1 MYLRSIF
8 VKNFKKFAELTA
20 AFPSDITVVK
30 GPNEQGKSTLLSAI
44 LAGLFFDPKKSNK
57 DILSFK
63 SWNADKLYELELDIE
78 HQGER
83 VRLYKNFE
91 TKELLLEN
99 ASAKK
104 KLSTF
109 GSISEYLFEIGAL
122 RSLPLFEHTA
132 CVRHDA
138 LSRMTEGKREISQAL
153 QELLTSSGENVSSD
167 RVLKKIAA
175 LASDIQRGL
184 KQQAKNPGR
193 LKQIEGELAEL
204 AKQKSALDA
213 ELKDI
218 ASKSA
223 YLGTIASEHQ
233 RAAAELEAKKKQ
245 HELNAAYFRVAE
257 EVKKLHGQ
265 LDQAEADMRALK
277 GSEEEKEK
285 LNERLL
291 DYEHIKTLD
300 IRKWYAQKE
309 AISVKKEKLAHAEDE
324 AKKLKAGHK
333 PSQAHMKPLHLVVSL
348 VLFAAGFSGFM
359 DKRLFAIWVLFAFSF
374 LYSFVL
380 KRGLVVH
387 TQKGVSAEAAGFAH
401 EIAILEKQLEKV
413 LSDNGVSSE
422 EELIAKAKEY
432 NMLLQ
437 ELVKLES
444 KAEGI
449 LRSRPRA
456 EFERAYAELARRVAI
471 EEQKISDEQ
480 KASPPTPQSQRL
492 LEGEIERLSRETER
506 LRREQEQIHTVLHSS
521 RADREA
527 LIAVEEE
534 IEYRTAE
541 YGRLERKV
549 RMLDALAQ
557 ALSEAQAN
565 TIEKSRRAIEDYMRR
580 YLLVLTDGR
589 YDNVKVKDDLS
600 FEVWSEEKKGMIVPE
615 EHLSKGTIDQFYL
628 IARFAVLDLLNKGVK
643 SLVLLDDPF
652 AGFDA
657 KRRARAREMLA
668 DMTQKFQIIIFTH
681 SSDYDSWGS
690 VVTIE

>member
-8 VKNFKKFAELTA
+8 VKNFKKFTELTA
-20 AFPSDITVVK
+20 AFPSDISVVK

-63 SWNADKLYELELDIE
+63 SWNSDKLYELDLEIE
-78 HQGER
+78 HQGEL
-83 VRLYKNFE
+83 VRLHKNFE

-99 ASAKK
+99 ATAKK
-104 KLSTF
+104 KLVTF
-109 GSISEYLFEIGAL
+109 ASISEYLFEIGAL

-175 LASDIQRGL
+175 LTVDIQRGL

-223 YLGTIASEHQ
+223 YLGTLAGEHQ
-233 RAAAELEAKKKQ
+233 RAVAELGAKKKQ
-245 HELNAAYFRVAE
+245 YELNMVYFRVAE
-257 EVKKLHGQ
+257 ELKKLHGQ
-265 LDQAEADMRALK
+265 LDQTEADMKTLQ
-277 GSEEEKEK
+277 GCEQEKVK
-285 LNERLL
+285 LNERLA
-291 DYEHIKTLD
+291 DYENIKTLD

-309 AISVKKEKLAHAEDE
+309 AISVKKEKLTHAQEE
-324 AKKLKAGHK
+324 ANIMKVGHK
-333 PSQAHMKPLHLVVSL
+333 SSRVHMKLVHLVLSL

-359 DKRLFAIWVLFAFSF
+359 DKRLFALWVLFAFSF
-374 LYSFVL
+374 VYSFVL

-387 TQKGVSAEAAGFAH
+387 TQKSVSTEASGFAH

-413 LSDNGVSSE
+413 LLDNGVKSE
-422 EELIAKAKEY
+422 EELIDKAKEY
-432 NMLLQ
+432 NSLVQ

-449 LRSRPRA
+449 LRSRPLA
-456 EFERAYAELARRVAI
+456 EFERSYNELTRRIAI
-471 EEQKISDEQ
+471 EEQKVSDEQ
-480 KASPPTPQSQRL
+480 KAAPPTPQSQRL
-492 LEGEIERLSRETER
+492 LEGEIERLGKETER
-506 LRREQEQIHTVLHSS
+506 LRRETEQIHTILHSS

-534 IEYRTAE
+534 IEYRMTE
-541 YGRLERKV
+541 QGRLERKV
-549 RMLDALAQ
+549 RMLEALAQ
-557 ALSEAQAN
+557 SLSQAQAN

-628 IARFAVLDLLNKGVK
+628 IARFAVMDLLNKGVK

-657 KRRARAREMLA
+657 KRRARAREVLA

-690 VVTIE
+690 VITIE